1 MDTLL
6 LVGLLAALALTFAG
20 TAVFFARAWTGR
32 REDGEYG
39 VFALL
44 SLSLAI
50 FAGFAAL
57 AYYRSE
63 VPGTAPSFAG
73 ALSGLVAAGV
83 VTVALLL
90 VFALRYGRVRAWRR
104 IAAALALAAAAFLT
118 AIAAGQWWEPL
129 PPELPQIEWLGLSLR
144 SVDFTP
150 RPAAI
155 AFYALVPAVAAATI
169 ALVGRSYLRSRI
181 TDRVPEGL
189 TALLGAI
196 ALGVAVVNDAAFA
209 LGVHRSIGALP
220 LGFAAFVYGV
230 ALTLVSRYARTVT
243 VLGERTRE
251 LGQRTEELE
260 SSYRA
265 LDRAESELVRTQQL
279 AVMGELASVVAEKV
293 GAPLA
298 EVDRAVAALHRPATG
313 AADAS
318 AVLDAIE
325 RQTAHLDRLVRD
337 LLAYARP
344 VTPQAARL
352 GVRELFE
359 RSLGPLRAAE
369 TGDAAPIELV
379 VEVGDD
385 ATEVLGDPDL
395 LRQALENLVEN
406 AVESMQE
413 RELGPGEHHRLGLE
427 STRQRGSEAPV
438 VVIRVTDT
446 GAGMSAAERLQARR
460 PFFTTRSEHTGLGL
474 CVVERFVAAH
484 GGKLTLESELGQG
497 TKVTLAMPMAR
508 APRRPHAPPPAGPG
522 AVT

>member
-32 REDGEYG
+32 REHAEYG

-44 SLSLAI
+44 SLSLA
-50 FAGFAAL
+50 FFAAFASL
-57 AYYRSE
+57 AYYRAE
-63 VPGTAPSFAG
+63 VPGTAPSFTT

-90 VFALRYGRVRAWRR
+90 VFALRYGRVTAWRR
-104 IAAALALAAAAFLT
+104 ISAALALAAAGFLT
-118 AIAAGQWWEPL
+118 AVAAGGWWEPL
-129 PPELPQIEWLGLSLR
+129 PPELPRVEWLGLSLR

-150 RPAAI
+150 RPAAVV
-155 AFYALVPAVAAATI
+155 FYALVPVVAAATI
-169 ALVGRSYLRSRI
+169 ALVGRSYLRNRR

-196 ALGVAVVNDAAFA
+196 ALGLAVVNDAAFA

-260 SSYRA
+260 RSYRA

-298 EVDRAVAALHRPATG
+298 EVDRAVAALHRPAG
-313 AADAS
+313 ADTS

-325 RQTAHLDRLVRD
+325 LQTAHLDRLVRD

-359 RSLGPLRAAE
+359 RSVGPLRAAE
-369 TGDAAPIELV
+369 LAETTPIELV
-379 VEVGDD
+379 VEVADD

-406 AVESMQE
+406 AVETMQE
-413 RELGPGEHHRLGLE
+413 RELGPGEHHRLVLE

-438 VVIRVTDT
+438 VLVRVKDT

-460 PFFTTRSEHTGLGL
+460 PFFTTRSAHTGLGL

-497 TKVTLAMPMAR
+497 TTVTLAMPMAR
-508 APRRPHAPPPAGPG
+508 APRRPHAPPPA
-522 AVT
+522 A